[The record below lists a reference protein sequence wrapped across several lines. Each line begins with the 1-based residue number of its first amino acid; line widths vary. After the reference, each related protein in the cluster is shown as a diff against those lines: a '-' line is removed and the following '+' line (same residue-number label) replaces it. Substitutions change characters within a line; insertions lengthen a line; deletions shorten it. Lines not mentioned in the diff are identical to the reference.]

1 LSLPEKSAIAREKTQ
16 KKGKYN
22 AVMKELEW

>member
-1 LSLPEKSAIAREKTQ
+1 LSLQEKSAIAREKTP